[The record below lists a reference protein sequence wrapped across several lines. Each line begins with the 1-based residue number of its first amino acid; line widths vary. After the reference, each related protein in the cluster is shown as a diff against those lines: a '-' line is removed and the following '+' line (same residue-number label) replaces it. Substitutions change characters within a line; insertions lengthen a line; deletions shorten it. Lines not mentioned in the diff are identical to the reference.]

1 MTGFELRISGVGGV
15 CSTNWA
21 TTTANLQVFEAHN
34 CHRRHWA
41 LMLISKDQNLKSC
54 KPSISIA
61 LIGPIG
67 GFLTFQYVMQLNVG
81 VSYGTEVLQHWIQW
95 KIFVMVCDVGD
106 KFIFEIIF
114 WANAI
119 KNLISEDVDRG
130 VYWVRFA
137 IILSVLHL

>member
-1 MTGFELRISGVGGV
+1 
-15 CSTNWA
+15 
-21 TTTANLQVFEAHN
+21 
-34 CHRRHWA
+34 
-41 LMLISKDQNLKSC
+41 
-54 KPSISIA
+54 
-61 LIGPIG
+61 
-67 GFLTFQYVMQLNVG
+67 
-81 VSYGTEVLQHWIQW
+81 
-95 KIFVMVCDVGD
+95 MVCDVGD